1 MKKGFAITLLVFMVL
16 ALVGCSNYRSSYSAI
31 GLVRSNTSHRAYLN
45 FHILKG
51 SLVYDLK
58 VNGSED
64 MICTGKLEEGS
75 LTVYYDVGGSKE
87 ELVQLSGGQTF
98 DIVMDDLKAGKVIII
113 VETDGKCKD
122 GRLEFEV
129 KGRENK

>member
-1 MKKGFAITLLVFMVL
+1 MKKGLIIFVLL
-16 ALVGCSNYRSSYSAI
+16 ALMLALAGCSIYKSSYSAL

-45 FHILKG
+45 FHSLKG
-51 SLVYDLK
+51 SLAYTLK

-64 MICTGKLEEGS
+64 IVCTGKLDEGS
-75 LTVYYDVGGSKE
+75 LCVYYDVDGNKR
-87 ELVQLSGGQTF
+87 ELIQLSGGQSF
-98 DIVMDDLKAGKVIII
+98 DIVMDDLPSGKVHII

-129 KGRENK
+129 KE